1 MQKQLWPMTA
11 KVATLFPFF
20 FRENVVA
27 LSFTLCLSQSL
38 FRSLSLSLALSLSV
52 SFSLSLSLFLSLSL
66 SHIETAKPQRRV
78 SLAPSLGG
86 EKKLNGSSAIYI
98 LYHMYQQLHAQRA
111 SHFLIGRLSGSE
123 IDISI
128 LLK

>member
-1 MQKQLWPMTA
+1 MTA
-11 KVATLFPFF
+11 KVATLFPFL

-27 LSFTLCLSQSL
+27 LSLTLCLP
-38 FRSLSLSLALSLSV
+38 LSLSLALSLS
-52 SFSLSLSLFLSLSL
+52 LS
-66 SHIETAKPQRRV
+66 IETAKPQRRV

-86 EKKLNGSSAIYI
+86 EKKSNGSSAIYI

-111 SHFLIGRLSGSE
+111 LHFLIGRPSGRE

>member
-1 MQKQLWPMTA
+1 M
-11 KVATLFPFF
+11 
-20 FRENVVA
+20 A
-27 LSFTLCLSQSL
+27 LCKNSYGPWLPKSQPCFHSFLGRT
-38 FRSLSLSLALSLSV
+38 LSLSLLLSVSLSHSFSLCHSLSLSLSV
-52 SFSLSLSLFLSLSL
+52 SFSLSLSLSLSL
-66 SHIETAKPQRRV
+66 SHTETAKPQRRV

-111 SHFLIGRLSGSE
+111 SHFLISRLSGSE